1 LILPDV
7 SVLVYAHR
15 RDAADHAAF
24 RDWLES
30 LLNGDESYGITR
42 QVLGSFIRVV
52 THPRV
57 FKTPSRIEDAFRF
70 ASQLLKLPNAILIEP
85 GPRIWEIFERLCQ
98 EHNARGNLV
107 PDAWFAALTIESGCE
122 WITTDR
128 DFSRFK
134 GLRWRLPLSLA

>member
-42 QVLGSFIRVV
+42 QVLGSFIR
-52 THPRV
+52 
-57 FKTPSRIEDAFRF
+57 
-70 ASQLLKLPNAILIEP
+70 
-85 GPRIWEIFERLCQ
+85 
-98 EHNARGNLV
+98 
-107 PDAWFAALTIESGCE
+107 ESGSE

-134 GLRWRLPLSLA
+134 GCAGGTR